1 MAFMDHHFYMGEAL
15 DEARKAFDLGE
26 VPIGAVI
33 VAGGEI
39 IARAGN
45 RRETLADPTAHAE
58 IIALRAAARVRG
70 DWRLTGATLYVTLEP
85 CPMCAGAL
93 VQARIRQLVYGAP
106 DLRSGAVD
114 SVVNLVENPHFDHQV
129 EVIPGI
135 REEECRELIKKFFQ
149 MRRDG

>member
-1 MAFMDHHFYMGEAL
+1 MDHHFYMGEAL
-15 DEARKAFDLGE
+15 VEARKAFDLGE

-70 DWRLTGATLYVTLEP
+70 DWRLTGVTLYVTLEP

-93 VQARIRQLVYGAP
+93 VQARICRLVYGAP
-106 DLRSGAVD
+106 DRRAGAVD

>member
-1 MAFMDHHFYMGEAL
+1 MDHHFYMGEAL